1 MLELQIKRFENKESR
16 LNFSKMANLIT
27 SLKKELPWL
36 AEVSIHSRSIEFMK
50 SINFLLFH
58 EHNGISTQLTK
69 SVTTISTKYNAYKID
84 VFNHNLKLCS
94 GYILIVVEI
103 Q

>member
-1 MLELQIKRFENKESR
+1 MITVADWLWKVGTKNKFFEELE
-16 LNFSKMANLIT
+16 
-27 SLKKELPWL
+27 
-36 AEVSIHSRSIEFMK
+36 RSIEFMK

-69 SVTTISTKYNAYKID
+69 SVTTTSIKYNAYKID

-94 GYILIVVEI
+94 GYILIMVEI